1 AIDNDCVRAH
11 DAHEFSIDLRSQP
24 MPLLRLT
31 KVRAQRAHRRNFLDH
46 VRKQILS
53 GWGLLFF
60 KRKGSL
66 CMNEEAFVDDYV
78 KAFAE
83 HIQCDP
89 ELAQELYFKHKVTE
103 ALDNEQKAS
112 VRRELSAL
120 QLVSNNLDR
129 AAKAFNGLSLQD
141 DHLRNTLRIQGL
153 DLQKQIEDLNK
164 SLKDDIAFFKAS
176 IAEGTSGTASDHK
189 ANKVAEFVASV
200 FLEIDRPV
208 SFGTTANDSGEP
220 STPFGKAVRAAL
232 AIFKVYRGPTA
243 PHLTPEIAHW
253 KRPAERA
260 AKGCQEPN

>member
-1 AIDNDCVRAH
+1 
-11 DAHEFSIDLRSQP
+11 
-24 MPLLRLT
+24 
-31 KVRAQRAHRRNFLDH
+31 
-46 VRKQILS
+46 
-53 GWGLLFF
+53 
-60 KRKGSL
+60 
-66 CMNEEAFVDDYV
+66 MNEEAVVDDYV

-153 DLQKQIEDLNK
+153 DLQKQIEDFNK
-164 SLKDDIAFFKAS
+164 ALKDDIAFFKAS
-176 IAEGTSGTASDHK
+176 IAEGTSGTASDQK

-200 FLEIDRPV
+200 FLKIDRPV

-220 STPFGKAVRAAL
+220 STPVNAGLKPHQSPDQQCTIWQILVGVKVRHFSGCRFVHRAARRSAPTEQRSCAGL
-232 AIFKVYRGPTA
+232 WSNRGA
-243 PHLTPEIAHW
+243 VFAL
-253 KRPAERA
+253 
-260 AKGCQEPN
+260 